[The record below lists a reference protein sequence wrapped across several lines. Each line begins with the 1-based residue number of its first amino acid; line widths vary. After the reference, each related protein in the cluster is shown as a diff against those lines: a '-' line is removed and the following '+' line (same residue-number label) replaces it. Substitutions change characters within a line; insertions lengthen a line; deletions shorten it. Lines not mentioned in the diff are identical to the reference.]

1 MVLAL
6 SNTVTF
12 KHDVLGRVKRFSI
25 SGDKWN
31 KTNLTYRFHNYASNG
46 TLNSTQQREILRQAF
61 TQWEEI
67 GPLSFVDVTD
77 NASLRNSSDITL
89 S

>member
-6 SNTVTF
+6 SNTVM
-12 KHDVLGRVKRFSI
+12 KHDVLGRVKRFSV
-25 SGDKWN
+25 SGDKWS
-31 KTNLTYRFHNYASNG
+31 KLNLTYRFHNYASNG
-46 TLNSTQQREILRQAF
+46 TLNPTQQREILRQAF

-77 NASLRNSSDITL
+77 NASLSNSSDITL

>member
-6 SNTVTF
+6 SNTVM
-12 KHDVLGRVKRFSI
+12 KHDVLGRVKRFSV

-46 TLNSTQQREILRQAF
+46 TLNSTQQREILREAF

-77 NASLRNSSDITL
+77 NASLSNSSDITL